1 MTQPCGQ
8 HTIWEPQCGTC
19 RRLADLE
26 ERAAVLV
33 AVLGEIL
40 DCAAI
45 GAGAVPKHVWDRA
58 VAVRAALAPPS
69 VQPASERPDATGTPG
84 AEALAKSDVA
94 SDSSPKGASDG

>member
-33 AVLGEIL
+33 AALGEVL
-40 DCAAI
+40 DCAAL
-45 GAGAVPKHVWDRA
+45 GAVPRHVWDRA
-58 VAVRAALAPPS
+58 VAVRAQGGGPVC
-69 VQPASERPDATGTPG
+69 VQSGGR
-84 AEALAKSDVA
+84 
-94 SDSSPKGASDG
+94 